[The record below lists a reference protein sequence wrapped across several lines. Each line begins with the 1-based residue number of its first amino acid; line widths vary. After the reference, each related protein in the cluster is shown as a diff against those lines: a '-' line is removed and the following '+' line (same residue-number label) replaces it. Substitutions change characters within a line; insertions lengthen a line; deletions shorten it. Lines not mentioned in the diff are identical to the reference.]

1 MKTSFWLYM
10 LMVAIGFVI
19 VTLPDSDHRLFSV
32 SENHGPSLL
41 NAAGL
46 TLALLPWLIMGV
58 TAVSE
63 WRKVVL
69 VLGGRIVTI
78 LLTAGIAGLMLVLV
92 SVRSES
98 DYWMLGAAIAVVAQ
112 LVLIIAVFRKR

>member
-10 LMVAIGFVI
+10 LMVAIGFLI
-19 VTLPDSDHRLFSV
+19 IALPDSDNRLFSV
-32 SENHGPSLL
+32 SENRGPSLL
-41 NAAGL
+41 DAAGL

-58 TAVSE
+58 TAVSQ

-69 VLGGRIVTI
+69 ALGGRIVTI
-78 LLTAGIAGLMLVLV
+78 LLTAGIAGLMVVVV
-92 SVRSES
+92 SVRSGS
-98 DYWMLGAAIAVVAQ
+98 DYWMLGAAIAFIAQ